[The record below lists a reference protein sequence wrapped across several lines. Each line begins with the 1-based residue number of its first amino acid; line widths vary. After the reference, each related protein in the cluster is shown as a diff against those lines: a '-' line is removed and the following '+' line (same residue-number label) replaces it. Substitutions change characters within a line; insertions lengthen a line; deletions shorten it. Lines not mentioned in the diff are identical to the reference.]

1 MAVELR
7 EDLVLV
13 VDGAE
18 LEVTREEAEEMYEVL
33 KRYLNKGEEMEIKWV
48 PWYPT
53 PYFYK
58 TTYPPEGGEW
68 EVTITTNAE
77 EGNEGLRYI
86 SDMNIPNRVW

>member
-1 MAVELR
+1 MGVELR
-7 EDLVLV
+7 ESLVLV

-18 LEVTREEAEEMYEVL
+18 LELTRKEAEEIYEL
-33 KRYLNKGEEMEIKWV
+33 LRKYLNKGEDIKWV

-53 PYFYK
+53 PYFYE
-58 TTYPPEGGEW
+58 TTYPPEGVKW